1 MDPVQISVKHE
12 LQVDLHLDA
21 VGPTTGWV
29 DLILLVVKSSP
40 NAVTSLALLEYADDK
55 LVRELR
61 HFRSLGLF
69 TITTFFVTSIDSLD
83 RVESWPVTSFNV
95 I

>member
-12 LQVDLHLDA
+12 LKVDLHLDA
-21 VGPTTGWV
+21 AGPTTGWV
-29 DLILLVVKSSP
+29 DLIFLVVKSSP
-40 NAVTSLALLEYADDK
+40 TPVTSLALLEYADGK

-61 HFRSLGLF
+61 HFRR
-69 TITTFFVTSIDSLD
+69 TFLVTSVDSFD

-95 I
+95 V